1 MNNVQCE
8 AAPSNRIVHCS
19 LYIKLY
25 PMTNTT
31 TSPIFEP
38 IVIPQKRPL
47 LAWVLLTCMAL
58 VWGSSFIMIKKALGT
73 FTAQQ
78 VASGRIFFAFLFF
91 VPFMLVQIRQA
102 EVRQALRHRWLA
114 LLASGTMGFLIPA
127 FLFAEAGSHLSSSL
141 SGTLNSLSPLF
152 VLLVGTLVFAQRFRA
167 NQVWGILLGFVGSL
181 ILVFFSATGSF
192 SINGYALLVVLAT
205 FMYGT
210 NTNLISKYLAHL
222 PALVATPWTFAFV
235 GPVAGIFLLSTDFIS
250 RATQPG
256 IRESL
261 GAILFLGIMASGI
274 TSVLFIRVMQL
285 SSGVFAASV
294 TYLIPVVAV
303 VWGLFD
309 GEVIYPQQYLG
320 LTISLL
326 GIYLVNRQK

>member
-1 MNNVQCE
+1 
-8 AAPSNRIVHCS
+8 
-19 LYIKLY
+19 
-25 PMTNTT
+25 MTETT
-31 TSPIFEP
+31 TPSPILEP
-38 IVIPQKRPL
+38 TVTVEKRPL

-58 VWGSSFIMIKKALGT
+58 VWGSSFIMMKKALVV
-73 FTAQQ
+73 FTVQQ

-91 VPFMLVQIRQA
+91 VPFMVAQIRQA
-102 EVRQALRHRWLA
+102 DVRQALRHRWLA
-114 LLASGTMGFLIPA
+114 LLGSGTLGFLLPA
-127 FLFAEAGSHLSSSL
+127 FLFAEAGAHLSSSL

-167 NQVWGILLGFVGSL
+167 NQVWGILLGFAGSL

-205 FMYGT
+205 LMYGA
-210 NTNLISKYLAHL
+210 NTNLIAKYIAHL

-235 GPVAGIFLLSTDFIS
+235 GPIAGVFLLSTDFIS

-256 IRESL
+256 VWEPL
-261 GAILFLGIMASGI
+261 GAILFLGILASGI
-274 TSVLFIRVMQL
+274 TSVLFIRVVQL
-285 SSGVFAASV
+285 ASGVFAASV

-303 VWGLFD
+303 VWGLLD
-309 GEVIYPQQYLG
+309 GETIHNYQYLG
-320 LTISLL
+320 LTISLA

>member
-1 MNNVQCE
+1 MADTITPSPVLE
-8 AAPSNRIVHCS
+8 ATITA
-19 LYIKLY
+19 
-25 PMTNTT
+25 
-31 TSPIFEP
+31 E
-38 IVIPQKRPL
+38 KRPL

-58 VWGSSFIMIKKALGT
+58 VWGSSFIMIKKALGA
-73 FTAQQ
+73 FTVQQ

-91 VPFMLVQIRQA
+91 LPFMIVQIRQA
-102 EVRQALRHRWLA
+102 TIRQTLRRQWPA
-114 LLASGTMGFLIPA
+114 LLGSGTMGFLLPA
-127 FLFAEAGSHLSSSL
+127 FLFALAGSHLSSSL

-152 VLLVGTLVFAQRFRA
+152 VLLVGTLVFAQRFRS
-167 NQVWGILLGFVGSL
+167 NQVWGIMLGFVGSL

-205 FMYGT
+205 VMYGA

-235 GPVAGIFLLSTDFIS
+235 GPIAGVFLLSTDFIS

-256 IRESL
+256 VWEPL
-261 GAILFLGIMASGI
+261 GAILFLGILASGI
-274 TSVLFIRVMQL
+274 TSVLFIRVVQL
-285 SSGVFAASV
+285 ASGVFAASV

-303 VWGLFD
+303 IWGLFD
-309 GEVIYPQQYLG
+309 SETIYPQQYLG
-320 LTISLL
+320 LTISLA